1 MAPRERREA
10 KADREASAAAE
21 KSAKAKQDEEDAYWR
36 AAGEGEKSKS
46 GKKKDAQEAARSDA
60 AAKKAE
66 AKRLADLEEKEL
78 AVRALLLY
86 VLRRSVPLSEHPRPH
101 LRCTTAQNTGKRG
114 GKVAPPKVTAAQL
127 AAAAE
132 AEKEQRERQA
142 AAAKKAARK
151 EVSEDAY
158 DALVSSRN
166 SNREEDT
173 VEARGLDSALA
184 AVQTLSL
191 GTGTDASGAGDKH
204 PEKRM
209 KAAWAAYEAAEL
221 PRLQEDKPELKR
233 QQYRD
238 MLWKSWQKSPNNPL
252 NQAKG
257 SSAALAAMSGPPD
270 SDDEGE

>member
-1 MAPRERREA
+1 
-10 KADREASAAAE
+10 
-21 KSAKAKQDEEDAYWR
+21 
-36 AAGEGEKSKS
+36 
-46 GKKKDAQEAARSDA
+46 
-60 AAKKAE
+60 
-66 AKRLADLEEKEL
+66 
-78 AVRALLLY
+78 V
-86 VLRRSVPLSEHPRPH
+86 
-101 LRCTTAQNTGKRG
+101 TAQNTGKRG

-132 AEKEQRERQA
+132 VEKQQREQQA

-191 GTGTDASGAGDKH
+191 GTGTDASAAGDKH

-221 PRLQEDKPELKR
+221 PRLQEDKPGLKR

-270 SDDEGE
+270 SEDEDE